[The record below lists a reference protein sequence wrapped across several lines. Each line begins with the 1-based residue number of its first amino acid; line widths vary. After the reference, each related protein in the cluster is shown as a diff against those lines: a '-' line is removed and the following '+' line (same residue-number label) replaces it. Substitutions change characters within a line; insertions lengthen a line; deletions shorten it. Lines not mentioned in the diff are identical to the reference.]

1 MYSEEDVVY
10 VWNEGALKGQMT
22 ILESEDEEECF
33 QVRPEAAGVDGEILT
48 LPRKQIMYDWETDK
62 LGVLFF
68 EANMIELEKNTDNDD
83 IAAFETEAES
93 DEDGTVMSD
102 ASLDGLLMNVTSSF
116 SDVPAFDAWLQ
127 RSFGDYSP
135 NGIYHSAES
144 GMYYLVLIS

>member
-22 ILESEDEEECF
+22 ILASDDEEENF
-33 QVRPEAAGVDGEILT
+33 QVRAEAAGVDGEILT

-68 EANMIELEKNTDNDD
+68 EANLIELEKNTDNDD

-102 ASLDGLLMNVTSSF
+102 ATLDGLLMNVTSSF

-127 RSFGDYSP
+127 QSFGVHSP

-144 GMYYLVLIS
+144 GVYYLVLIG

>member
-22 ILESEDEEECF
+22 ILESDDEEENF
-33 QVRPEAAGVDGEILT
+33 KVRAEAAGVDGEILT

-68 EANMIELEKNTDNDD
+68 EANMIELEKNTDNDE
-83 IAAFETEAES
+83 IAAFEQNTEEAGS
-93 DEDGTVMSD
+93 TVMSD
-102 ASLDGLLMNVTSSF
+102 ATLDGLLMNVTGSF

-127 RSFGDYSP
+127 QSFGVHSP

-144 GMYYLVLIS
+144 GVYYVVLIG

>member
-22 ILESEDEEECF
+22 ILESDDEEENF
-33 QVRPEAAGVDGEILT
+33 QVRAEEAGVDGEILT
-48 LPRKQIMYDWETDK
+48 LPRKQVMYDWETDK

-68 EANMIELEKNTDNDD
+68 EANLIELEKNTDNDD
-83 IAAFETEAES
+83 IAAFETQAES

-102 ASLDGLLMNVTSSF
+102 ASLEGLLMNVTSSF
-116 SDVPAFDAWLQ
+116 SDVPAFDTWLQ
-127 RSFGDYSP
+127 QSFGVHSP

-144 GMYYLVLIS
+144 GVYYLVLIG

>member
-22 ILESEDEEECF
+22 ILTSDDEEESF
-33 QVRPEAAGVDGEILT
+33 QVRAESAGVDGEILT

-68 EANMIELEKNTDNDD
+68 EANMIELEKNTDNDE
-83 IAAFETEAES
+83 IAAFEQNTEEVGS
-93 DEDGTVMSD
+93 TVMSD
-102 ASLDGLLMNVTSSF
+102 ATLDGLLMNVTGGF

-127 RSFGDYSP
+127 QSFGVHSP

>member
-22 ILESEDEEECF
+22 ILTSDDEEENF
-33 QVRPEAAGVDGEILT
+33 QVRAEAAGVDGEILT

-68 EANMIELEKNTDNDD
+68 EANMIELEKNTDNDE
-83 IAAFETEAES
+83 IAAFEQNAEES
-93 DEDGTVMSD
+93 DGTVMSD
-102 ASLDGLLMNVTSSF
+102 ATLDGLLMNVTSSF

-127 RSFGDYSP
+127 LQFGVHSP

-144 GMYYLVLIS
+144 GMYYLVLIG

>member
-22 ILESEDEEECF
+22 ILESDDEEECF

-127 RSFGDYSP
+127 RSFEDYSP